1 VDNFFGTHF
10 ESDFTLL
17 QEKNTQR
24 DEEFFTKIFTNP
36 KLYRKLAPKILLD
49 GKQIDHFIANGHIPG
64 NFTPIALGGRESIF
78 TIGLKFSH
86 DEMLDSIDRDWEVE
100 ISKDL
105 RLATMISLLKAAHLT
120 LFSLLGYSYIFTA
133 AGEFVGRQVL
143 GEFYRQNFNKS
154 KSNILENAH
163 MYFQEF
169 VHMIRPILVSNFP
182 LTGTISDRK
191 VLLCRGT
198 GETAW
203 AIIVII
209 RTDQQLNA
217 VMIPASSNPNMID
230 TYLSFLRNKNESINV
245 SVCQLNQNHWNVSP
259 ERIPMLWPKTGM
271 LYP

>member
-1 VDNFFGTHF
+1 
-10 ESDFTLL
+10 
-17 QEKNTQR
+17 
-24 DEEFFTKIFTNP
+24 
-36 KLYRKLAPKILLD
+36 
-49 GKQIDHFIANGHIPG
+49 
-64 NFTPIALGGRESIF
+64 
-78 TIGLKFSH
+78 
-86 DEMLDSIDRDWEVE
+86 
-100 ISKDL
+100 
-105 RLATMISLLKAAHLT
+105 
-120 LFSLLGYSYIFTA
+120 
-133 AGEFVGRQVL
+133 
-143 GEFYRQNFNKS
+143 
-154 KSNILENAH
+154 